1 MAIDEEFRASGT
13 GVIASYD
20 YIDIAEGTGVINFN
34 GAQLKTSDGASY
46 ALTTGSF
53 YSNNVYTVGTTF
65 GTAPNFLPTITAN
78 FDVSFN
84 LPKEAKGT
92 ALINVPTSTDSV
104 VANVTYKITATIQK
118 LSGGVTTQLGTAT
131 SEDKITAAETEAK
144 MFSFP
149 IVLTRTHFK
158 KGDILRAQVIYY
170 GSYATGTP
178 KARLGHDPKGRD
190 GSTEEGT
197 AYFASVPS
205 TLNILIP
212 FVINL

>member
-1 MAIDEEFRASGT
+1 
-13 GVIASYD
+13 
-20 YIDIAEGTGVINFN
+20 
-34 GAQLKTSDGASY
+34 
-46 ALTTGSF
+46 
-53 YSNNVYTVGTTF
+53 
-65 GTAPNFLPTITAN
+65 
-78 FDVSFN
+78 
-84 LPKEAKGT
+84 
-92 ALINVPTSTDSV
+92 
-104 VANVTYKITATIQK
+104 
-118 LSGGVTTQLGTAT
+118 
-131 SEDKITAAETEAK
+131 

-149 IVLTRTHFK
+149 IVLTQTHFK